1 MSDSDKFTTTRP
13 CSPDEVPAW
22 AKDGTKRHNRKTI
35 YKRTSLAPGWCQ
47 KPVIVLGSGDWDEVP
62 YWHKARKYT
71 EVNGAVTGVVEV

>member
-47 KPVIVLGSGDWDEVP
+47 KPVIVLGSGDWQFYSMGWRE
-62 YWHKARKYT
+62 RL
-71 EVNGAVTGVVEV
+71 GLLGR

>member
-47 KPVIVLGSGDWDEVP
+47 IFVDEVP
-62 YWHKARKYT
+62 YWLKARKYT
-71 EVNGAVTGVVEV
+71 EVSGAVTGVVEV